1 MKTGRASVMVTKD
14 RLETWDVPVPEPEAG
29 GALVRVVLGGVC
41 GSDVHILSGEAG
53 DMPFPIILGHEGV
66 GRVEKLG
73 PGVST
78 DYAGVPVK
86 VGDLVYWAPIAL
98 CHRCHSCTVLEE
110 TPCENS
116 QFFEHAE
123 KPNWG
128 SYADYAWL
136 PNGLAFFRLPDHAQP
151 EAVAA
156 LGCALPTVLRGFE
169 RCGPVRMGDTVVVQG
184 AGPVGL
190 SAVLV
195 AAQAGAREIIVIDG
209 VANRLEVAKSLGAT
223 ASVSLALSREERRRA
238 IYDLTGAN
246 GPDIVVE
253 AAGALPAFPEGVDLT
268 GNHGRYIILGL
279 WGAIGTQPISP
290 RDMTTRNLTVA
301 GATFPKPK
309 HYYQAMHLAARLQD
323 KVPLAALVTHRFS
336 IPQAG
341 AALDAVK
348 TGVAV
353 KAVIDPALV

>member
-1 MKTGRASVMVTKD
+1 MSTAKACVLVEPN
-14 RLETWDVPVPEPEAG
+14 RLETWDVPIFDPEPG
-29 GALVRVVLGGVC
+29 GALVRVVAGGVC
-41 GSDVHILSGEAG
+41 GSDVHITSGEAG
-53 DMPFPIILGHEGV
+53 IMPFPIILGHEGV

-73 PGVST
+73 AGVST

-86 VGDLVYWAPIAL
+86 TGDLVYWAPIAL

-116 QFFEHAE
+116 QFFEHAQ

-136 PNGLAFFRLPDHAQP
+136 PNGLAFFRLPDGALP
-151 EAVAA
+151 DAVIA
-156 LGCALPTVLRGFE
+156 LGCALPTVLRGFD
-169 RCGPVRMGDTVVVQG
+169 RCGPIRMGETVVVQG

-195 AAQAGAREIIVIDG
+195 AKLSGAREIIVVDMHE
-209 VANRLEVAKSLGAT
+209 NRLAMARTLGAT
-223 ASVSLALSREERRRA
+223 ATVSLKDGQAERRRQ
-238 IYDLTGAN
+238 IYDRVAAQ
-246 GPDIVVE
+246 GPDVVVE
-253 AAGALPAFPEGVDLT
+253 CAGVLQAFPEGVDLT

-290 RDMTTRNLTVA
+290 RDMTTKNITVA

-309 HYYQAMHLAARLQD
+309 HYHGALQLAARLQHEL
-323 KVPLAALVTHRFS
+323 PLAQLVTHRYA
-336 IPQAG
+336 IADAA
-341 AALDAVK
+341 AALEATHK
-348 TGVAV
+348 GVV
-353 KAVIDPALV
+353 IKAVIDPQLS